1 MDSSMMSGMDGE
13 GMDMSSD
20 PMFRTFNQ
28 VLARGYWYTI
38 ASVLGFMVLLRMINF
53 YQAWSR
59 LVQQWDSANHLK
71 VLVIW

>member
-1 MDSSMMSGMDGE
+1 MMSGMDGE

-38 ASVLGFMVLLRMINF
+38 ASVLSFMVLLRTINF
-53 YQAWSR
+53 YQTWSR
-59 LVQQWDSANHLK
+59 SVQQLDSANIFK
-71 VLVIW
+71 ILVI